1 MLEIKKH
8 PFKEKFTEINI
19 RQRNYERKSFITVQ
33 FTTEFYPSIVNDQ
46 IVSGAID
53 LKLDLSDIHALDD
66 LSLKKYQGDIG
77 SLTISVNNNGIWEH
91 QTLDQFEVTF
101 GKREKNEIPFQI
113 QAKDLVFDSVGTIV
127 SLYTTSTA
135 EKKLEK
141 EFDLSD
147 FYSQIIRKEIGKSMI
162 IRFIAKEK

>member
-19 RQRNYERKSFITVQ
+19 RQRNYEKKSFITVQ

-66 LSLKKYQGDIG
+66 LSSKKYKGDIG
-77 SLTISVNNNGIWEH
+77 SLTISVNNDGVWEH
-91 QTLDQFEVTF
+91 QTLDQFEVAF
-101 GKREKNEIPFQI
+101 GKRDKNELSFHVE
-113 QAKDLVFDSVGTIV
+113 AKDIVFDSVGTIV
-127 SLYTTSTA
+127 SLYTTSTV
-135 EKKLEK
+135 EKELEK
-141 EFDLSD
+141 VFDLSD
-147 FYSQIIRKEIGKSMI
+147 FYSQTIRKEIGKSTI
-162 IRFIAKEK
+162 IRFIAKDE

>member
-113 QAKDLVFDSVGTIV
+113 QAKDLVLDSVGTIV

-147 FYSQIIRKEIGKSMI
+147 FYSQIIRKEIGKSTI

>member
-8 PFKEKFTEINI
+8 SFKEKFTEINI
-19 RQRNYERKSFITVQ
+19 RQRNYENQSFITVQ

-66 LSLKKYQGDIG
+66 LSSKKYEGDIG
-77 SLTISVNNNGIWEH
+77 SLTISVSNNGVWEH
-91 QTLDQFEVTF
+91 QSLDRFEVIF

-113 QAKDLVFDSVGTIV
+113 KAKDIIFNSVGTIV
-127 SLYTTSTA
+127 SLYTTSTS
-135 EKKLEK
+135 EKELEK
-141 EFDLSD
+141 VFNLSD
-147 FYSQIIRKEIGKSMI
+147 FYTQVVRKEIGKSTI
-162 IRFIAKEK
+162 IRFIAKGE

>member
-101 GKREKNEIPFQI
+101 GKRE
-113 QAKDLVFDSVGTIV
+113 
-127 SLYTTSTA
+127 
-135 EKKLEK
+135 
-141 EFDLSD
+141 
-147 FYSQIIRKEIGKSMI
+147 IRHRRRKRS
-162 IRFIAKEK
+162 

>member
-8 PFKEKFTEINI
+8 SFKEKFTEINI
-19 RQRNYERKSFITVQ
+19 RQRNYENQSFITVQ

-66 LSLKKYQGDIG
+66 LSSKKYEGDIG
-77 SLTISVNNNGIWEH
+77 SLTISVSNNGVWEH
-91 QTLDQFEVTF
+91 QTLDRFEVIF

-113 QAKDLVFDSVGTIV
+113 KAKDIIFNSVGTIV
-127 SLYTTSTA
+127 SLYTT
-135 EKKLEK
+135 
-141 EFDLSD
+141 
-147 FYSQIIRKEIGKSMI
+147 
-162 IRFIAKEK
+162 